1 MPAEKILI
9 KLFFVFKKFDLVF
22 NILYLVFKIIGKNYC
37 EVDVSKIG
45 KDSYKVLKYANLVR
59 IIIKF

>member
-1 MPAEKILI
+1 MSAEKILI
-9 KLFFVFKKFDLVF
+9 KLDLVFKKLD
-22 NILYLVFKIIGKNYC
+22 LVFKIIGKNYC